1 MDKEMILER
10 YGECIHE
17 LFHDERKDINVM
29 KGIFVGP
36 CIVKDK
42 VRAAIKKEP
51 KSYRARQS
59 NLRHQTKFPFYRDNK
74 HFE

>member
-42 VRAAIKKEP
+42 VRAAIKKRTE
-51 KSYRARQS
+51 KLQG
-59 NLRHQTKFPFYRDNK
+59 QTIKLEASDEIPFL
-74 HFE
+74 